1 MDYCLESHLDS
12 LMFSLSRGAYLSKG
26 LYLLIYPERVA
37 VNFYSTVPDDILS
50 TIALLPRRRYY
61 FKLVR
66 SEGLLSIVTVLIF
79 DVYCRLVYWMTLKE
93 SLPMKT
99 SIKRVVQEYLNSHA
113 PQFKLKT
120 LPVVFDLEDENY
132 LARLLFL
139 VYQLSHPS
147 TSTDI
152 LMLLFQIRD
161 FDFEEWTVDLYDL
174 ISQPPAWF
182 FSTITKWGRFVLTP
196 RDLVSFGCVN
206 RLLSSVCREHLAK
219 DQPFLARCIMTG
231 DSWSVQHQN
240 VFEDQGKYR
249 KNWDYATST
258 HPSILYIRENI
269 KEYRIFLQVFD
280 HRTISNWN
288 AWYSASRVLA

>member
-26 LYLLIYPERVA
+26 LYLLIYPKRVA

-93 SLPMKT
+93 SLPMKA
-99 SIKRVVQEYLNSHA
+99 SIKQVVQEYLNSHA

-120 LPVVFDLEDENY
+120 LPVVFDLEDEYY
-132 LARLLFL
+132 LSRLLFL
-139 VYQLSHPS
+139 VYQLSHQS

-152 LMLLFQIRD
+152 LTLLFQIRD
-161 FDFEEWTVDLYDL
+161 SDFEEWTVDLYDL
-174 ISQPPAWF
+174 LSQ
-182 FSTITKWGRFVLTP
+182 T
-196 RDLVSFGCVN
+196 
-206 RLLSSVCREHLAK
+206 SS
-219 DQPFLARCIMTG
+219 
-231 DSWSVQHQN
+231 
-240 VFEDQGKYR
+240 
-249 KNWDYATST
+249 
-258 HPSILYIRENI
+258 
-269 KEYRIFLQVFD
+269 
-280 HRTISNWN
+280 
-288 AWYSASRVLA
+288 